1 MCGISGFVGRGDADD
16 LAAMMAAI
24 AHRGPDGHGH
34 FVDPR
39 HAVHLGHQR
48 LAIVDIAGGAQPMW
62 TQDNKTCIVFNGEI
76 YNHAELRSD
85 LVQLGHA
92 FHTDHSDTEVLLR
105 AYIEWGED
113 MLIRLNGM
121 FAFCIYDLE
130 RKKLFLA
137 RDRFG
142 EKPLYY
148 ARING
153 LFAFASELTSLHAHS
168 HIEPKLSFRKLQKYF
183 AYGYVPAPGTIYD
196 NCYKLPGGT
205 ALLYDLASGNTR
217 EITYWEFRIEPDPAI
232 QARDEED
239 LAEELRELL
248 IASVKRR
255 LMGDVPVGIFLSGGI
270 DSATALACA
279 AQVSPES
286 RFQTFT
292 LGFQE
297 PTFDESDAAR
307 STADHFRSLHRSEVL
322 DLNSARESICDIL
335 AGLDEP
341 MSDPSIVP
349 TSLLARFASK
359 HVKVTLSGDGG
370 DELFAGYDPFL
381 ALPPSRFYSA
391 LVPAPLHHLVR
402 RCADYLPRSD
412 RNMSLDFRIKRTLRG
427 LSYPPSLWNPVWLS
441 PVDPAE
447 MQELFEVPIAP
458 EELYSEAL
466 EVWEASSAG
475 NVIDRTLEFYT
486 RFYLQ
491 EGILAKA
498 DRASMR
504 SSLESRSIFLDNE
517 LVRFC
522 SRLPHQYKLRNGT
535 RKYLLRKA
543 MRPLLPEAVFRRPKK
558 GFGMPIS
565 SWLRVIP
572 TNPPLA
578 PIEGVCLDY
587 PRRAWREHRL
597 DNKDHRLFLWA
608 WLSLQLSLPDAFR
621 QRPLVAGGC

>member
-1 MCGISGFVGRGDADD
+1 V
-16 LAAMMAAI
+16 
-24 AHRGPDGHGH
+24 
-34 FVDPR
+34 
-39 HAVHLGHQR
+39 
-48 LAIVDIAGGAQPMW
+48 
-62 TQDNKTCIVFNGEI
+62 
-76 YNHAELRSD
+76 
-85 LVQLGHA
+85 
-92 FHTDHSDTEVLLR
+92 
-105 AYIEWGED
+105 
-113 MLIRLNGM
+113 
-121 FAFCIYDLE
+121 
-130 RKKLFLA
+130 A
-137 RDRFG
+137 R
-142 EKPLYY
+142 P
-148 ARING
+148 
-153 LFAFASELTSLHAHS
+153 
-168 HIEPKLSFRKLQKYF
+168 
-183 AYGYVPAPGTIYD
+183 
-196 NCYKLPGGT
+196 
-205 ALLYDLASGNTR
+205 LLYDLASGNTR
-217 EITYWEFRIEPDPAI
+217 EITYWEFRIEPDPAS

-427 LSYPPSLWNPVWLS
+427 LSYPPSLWEP
-441 PVDPAE
+441 
-447 MQELFEVPIAP
+447 
-458 EELYSEAL
+458 
-466 EVWEASSAG
+466 G
-475 NVIDRTLEFYT
+475 
-486 RFYLQ
+486 
-491 EGILAKA
+491 LAFTG
-498 DRASMR
+498 R
-504 SSLESRSIFLDNE
+504 SS
-517 LVRFC
+517 
-522 SRLPHQYKLRNGT
+522 
-535 RKYLLRKA
+535 
-543 MRPLLPEAVFRRPKK
+543 
-558 GFGMPIS
+558 
-565 SWLRVIP
+565 
-572 TNPPLA
+572 
-578 PIEGVCLDY
+578 
-587 PRRAWREHRL
+587 
-597 DNKDHRLFLWA
+597 
-608 WLSLQLSLPDAFR
+608 
-621 QRPLVAGGC
+621 